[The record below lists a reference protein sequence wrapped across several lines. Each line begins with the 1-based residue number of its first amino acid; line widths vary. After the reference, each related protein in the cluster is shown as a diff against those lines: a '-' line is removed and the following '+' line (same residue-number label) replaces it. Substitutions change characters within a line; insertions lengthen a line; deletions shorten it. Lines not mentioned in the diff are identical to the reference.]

1 MIIFEQVI
9 AERLNLGLVQ
19 VKNTLELINE
29 GATVPFI
36 SRYRKERTGS
46 MDEVQVAG
54 VRDAYE
60 ELKELGKRQEYV
72 LKTIDEQGKL
82 TDELKKKIEETLDMK
97 TLEDI

>member
-19 VKNTLELINE
+19 VKNTLELIEE

-46 MDEVQVAG
+46 MDELQVTG

-60 ELKELGKRQEYV
+60 ELKELQKRQEYI
-72 LKTIDEQGKL
+72 LKTIDITHLPGKF
-82 TDELKKKIEETLDMK
+82 
-97 TLEDI
+97 